1 MWRRTVSGGGTVR
14 HAPPYQRRSSLRE
27 RNEPH
32 PGWRGGA
39 GIGQTGLKYRRRY
52 MRRRTEISDS
62 TPGSKLGR
70 RLTRGTQL
78 RGMEGETTSSVDWRG
93 VKGRSTK
100 QRSGVRRVGGSG
112 VLGSGN
118 RRVSARTL
126 RQEVNERRSRAE
138 NPRALRAFGSRPIH
152 ELRTHEPCGTWV
164 RGLRSDRLHPRV
176 PMGPGDAS
184 QPISVS
190 PYGLIDPLNAS

>member
-1 MWRRTVSGGGTVR
+1 MWRRTVSGRGTVR

-118 RRVSARTL
+118 RRVSTRTL
-126 RQEVNERRSRAE
+126 HQEVNERRRRAE
-138 NPRALRAFGSRPIH
+138 NPSPVGTGVRVPWGQAPSESPDGRSKQPQRKRSKSRRQRQISGPWQT
-152 ELRTHEPCGTWV
+152 RTH
-164 RGLRSDRLHPRV
+164 
-176 PMGPGDAS
+176 
-184 QPISVS
+184 
-190 PYGLIDPLNAS
+190 